1 MSFNGSV
8 KSSRKLV
15 SACGANIVA
24 SPEVSLSHMP
34 IALHTNAALVD
45 QRAIISPRMIIRCH
59 FDARVKRNCSTY
71 LPFRPWTVYPIPVN
85 HDCLH
90 DLLIAA
96 WFQVVVEVLC
106 GWAKKTC
113 PGDVC
118 NSVFALGF

>member
-15 SACGANIVA
+15 IACGANIVV
-24 SPEVSLSHMP
+24 SQEVSLSHMP
-34 IALHTNAALVD
+34 IASHTNAALVD

-71 LPFRPWTVYPIPVN
+71 LPFRSVEVYPVN

-90 DLLIAA
+90 DLLIVA
-96 WFQVVVEVLC
+96 WFQVVVVVC
-106 GWAKKTC
+106 VGDH
-113 PGDVC
+113 PGDGQK
-118 NSVFALGF
+118 S